1 LTSLVTSLVTT
12 PLLPATLHHR
22 FGAVWRVATDSSVAL
37 PSTALPPI
45 VTQRAARFTF
55 ADDAAHHLA
64 AHRALQAVL
73 EVHAPDAP
81 GPSWRVDARGKP
93 FLEHGPTF
101 NLSRRRGWCAF
112 VIDIDTAP
120 CGIDFELTRKVD
132 DAMDLAGEVFTR
144 AEIDTLAAASGATDL
159 AGIDAR
165 SLAFL
170 RGWTRKEAVLKAVG
184 FGLGLEPRLVHVGLE
199 PTARRV
205 RIDHEHVHAWVEVE
219 SLPEDAVSVWAVARV
234 VDGS

>member
-1 LTSLVTSLVTT
+1 LISPVTT
-12 PLLPATLHHR
+12 PLPPATLHHR
-22 FGAVWRVATDSSVAL
+22 FGAVWRVATDGSAAP

-45 VTQRAARFTF
+45 VTQRAARFTLP
-55 ADDAAHHLA
+55 DDAAHHLA
-64 AHRALQAVL
+64 AHHALQAAL
-73 EVHAPDAP
+73 EVHAPGA
-81 GPSWRVDARGKP
+81 SWRVDARGKP
-93 FLEHGPTF
+93 FLDRGPAF

-112 VIDIDTAP
+112 VIGIDTAP
-120 CGIDFELTRKVD
+120 CGIDLELTRKVD

-144 AEIDTLAAASGATDL
+144 AEIDTLRVMTGSTDL

-170 RGWTRKEAVLKAVG
+170 RGWTRKEAVLKAIG

-205 RIDHEHVHAWVEVE
+205 RFDHEQVRAWVEVE
-219 SLPEDAVSVWAVARV
+219 SLAEDAVSVWAVARV
-234 VDGS
+234 IGGG